1 MMAES
6 DNGSEYVD
14 VLRYTLA
21 AYQKIMEKTH
31 WESRALAMF
40 PDTSTV
46 PVSLRV
52 PAYQEGYI
60 CVSPHHSAD
69 FESRV

>member
-1 MMAES
+1 MYASTVRVRVWKRSMMAES

-31 WESRALAMF
+31 RES
-40 PDTSTV
+40 
-46 PVSLRV
+46 
-52 PAYQEGYI
+52 
-60 CVSPHHSAD
+60 
-69 FESRV
+69 